1 MAAVGAGFV
10 FFTVIPGLPS
20 IEAIRQMELTIP
32 LRVYTIDGRLI
43 AEFGDQRRNP
53 VPIEEAPDLL
63 IKAVLSAEDDR
74 FFQHHGV
81 DFGGVIRALIANLQS
96 GDIVQGF
103 STVTMQVAG
112 NYFLDRREK
121 TYTRKLKEVL
131 LAFNL
136 ERELSKQEILE
147 LYLNKIFLGQRAY
160 GFAAAASVYFNKTL
174 NDLSL
179 AEIATL
185 AGVPKAPSA
194 RNPITNPDGARVRR
208 DYVLKRM
215 RDLQHIT
222 EDDYLAATNA
232 PVAAA
237 RHIAPVEVEAAY
249 VAEMAR
255 SYMVENYGKTAYTKG
270 YRVYTT
276 INSNNQTAA
285 NRALRRGLIAYDQ
298 RHGFRGP
305 VGFLDPDAGG
315 DFSLVDSL
323 QQYASIGG
331 LQPAVVSEVSSDSID
346 VLLSSGDITQINPA
360 GWRWTAHKISSEL
373 RTGDVV
379 YVAMK
384 TGTTQLAQVPEI
396 QGAIVSLDPTDGAL
410 LALTGGFDFY
420 AGKFNRATQ
429 ARRQPGSNIKPFIY
443 SAALDNGFTAATLVS
458 GTPIVVEDDLGDTWR
473 PVNYSKK
480 VFGPTR
486 LRRALVQ
493 SLNLVSVRLVRG
505 LGTPLVLEH
514 LQQFGFDRE
523 HLPQGLSLALGAANF
538 TPLEMARAYGV
549 FANGGYLIEPY
560 FIARVE
566 DQKGEITE
574 YANRTMLCPECAPP
588 TERFTDLDLGIL
600 YDPRY
605 SKRVL
610 SPENAF
616 LMNELMRS
624 VIRTGT
630 GRRALSLG
638 RADLAGKTGTTNN
651 FRDAWFSGFTRDVVT
666 SVWIG
671 YDTPR
676 DLGSRESGARA
687 ALPIWI
693 DYMEVALQGK
703 PEKALQ
709 IPENII
715 KAWVHKD
722 TGEAVAVDDP
732 KGFEEFFVMGTEP
745 HALVRGGAPAV
756 QTDVSGPS
764 PTLEELF

>member
-1 MAAVGAGFV
+1 M

-63 IKAVLSAEDDR
+63 IKAILSAEDNR
-74 FFQHHGV
+74 FFEHHGV

-174 NDLSL
+174 SDLSL

-305 VGFLDPDAGG
+305 VGFLDPDGGG
-315 DFSLVDSL
+315 DFSLVDAL

-360 GWRWTAHKISSEL
+360 GWRWTAHNIFSEL

-505 LGTPLVLEH
+505 LGTPLVIEH

-638 RADLAGKTGTTNN
+638 RAALAGKTGTTNN

-666 SVWIG
+666 TVWIG

-693 DYMEVALQGK
+693 DYMKVALQGK

>member
-1 MAAVGAGFV
+1 M

-63 IKAVLSAEDDR
+63 IKAILSAEDNR
-74 FFQHHGV
+74 FFEHHGV

-174 NDLSL
+174 SDLSL

-305 VGFLDPDAGG
+305 VGFLDPDGGG
-315 DFSLVDSL
+315 DFSLVDAL
-323 QQYASIGG
+323 QQYASIGD

-346 VLLSSGDITQINPA
+346 VLLSSGNITQINPA

-384 TGTTQLAQVPEI
+384 TGAAQLAQVPEI

-486 LRRALVQ
+486 LRRALLQ

-505 LGTPLVLEH
+505 LGTPLVIEH

-566 DQKGEITE
+566 DQKGEIME

-671 YDTPR
+671 YDAPR
-676 DLGSRESGARA
+676 NLGSRESGARA

-703 PEKALQ
+703 PEKTLQ

-764 PTLEELF
+764 LTLEELF